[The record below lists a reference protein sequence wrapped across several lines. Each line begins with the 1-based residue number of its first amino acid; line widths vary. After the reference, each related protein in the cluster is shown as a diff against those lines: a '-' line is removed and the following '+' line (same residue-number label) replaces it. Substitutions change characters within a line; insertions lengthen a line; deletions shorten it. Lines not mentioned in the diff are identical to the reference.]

1 MAIEAQWFGLA
12 VSVGATAVSA
22 WWCLRRVSQA
32 RHLLDT
38 PTSKI
43 RSAAQGYV
51 ELYGVITAQPEST
64 VIGPLTGKPCVW
76 WRFKIEE
83 HVQDDNKRSWRSL
96 ESGVSDALF
105 SLNDG
110 TGDCLINPDG
120 AHVRT
125 TTREVWN
132 GRQRHPRLANKR
144 GLLGFLSI
152 GKNYRYTEERL
163 HAGQPLYAIGD
174 FRSSGGGRQ
183 GLDLAA
189 QQGAVIREWKSD
201 FSGLLQRFDSDNNG
215 LLDDQ
220 EWRRVRLAAQLE
232 AEDRHRQQSLKPALH
247 HLAKPRESQPFV
259 LSTTGEDE
267 LARGFYWQAAGAA
280 LVCLLGAI
288 SCAWFLGIKPL

>member
-1 MAIEAQWFGLA
+1 MAIEAYWLSLA
-12 VSVGATAVSA
+12 MSGGTAALGA

-51 ELYGVITAQPEST
+51 EFYGVITEQSENA
-64 VIGPLTGKPCVW
+64 VFGPLTGKPCVW

-83 HVQDDNKRSWRSL
+83 HVQDDKKRSWRSL
-96 ESGVSDALF
+96 ESGVSEALF
-105 SLNDG
+105 SLSDG
-110 TGDCLINPDG
+110 TGVCLINPKG

-125 TTREVWN
+125 TTREAWSGN
-132 GRQRHPRLANKR
+132 QRHPRVANK
-144 GLLGFLSI
+144 GGILGFLSL
-152 GKNYRYTEERL
+152 GTRYRYTEERL
-163 HAGQPLYAIGD
+163 HVGQPLYAIGD
-174 FRSSGGGRQ
+174 FRSAGGGRQ

-189 QQGAVIREWKSD
+189 QQSAVIREWKSD
-201 FSGLLQRFDSDNNG
+201 FSGLLQRFDSDKNG
-215 LLDDQ
+215 QLDDQ
-220 EWRRVRLAAQLE
+220 EWSRVRLAAQLE
-232 AEDRHRQQSLKPALH
+232 AEERHRLQSLMPAMH

-280 LVCLLGAI
+280 AVCLAGAL
-288 SCAWFLGIKPL
+288 SLAWQLGIV